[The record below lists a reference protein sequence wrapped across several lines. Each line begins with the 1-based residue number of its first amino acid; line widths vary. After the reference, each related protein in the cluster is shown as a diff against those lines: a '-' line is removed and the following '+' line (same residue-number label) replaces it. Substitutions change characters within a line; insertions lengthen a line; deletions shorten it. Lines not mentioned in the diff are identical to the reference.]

1 MSSSIVFSEDLSIG
15 PFHLIDIGYDSGFD
29 DQERGSDVRLSCFA
43 HTMQLCIRDGLRSAT
58 HVPKI
63 LAKCQTL
70 AKFSHK
76 SSKMADLLEQLNVQ
90 ITRMNVTRW
99 NSEFLLIKSISSIGK
114 TDLEAITSVM
124 ENPVKF
130 SNNDLTILEEI
141 IEILQPFYEI
151 SIKCQAEIAV
161 TASLV
166 VPSVVHLIS
175 HLRDIK
181 GEISFCTKL
190 VQQLQAS
197 INVRFAGITD
207 RLYRIDSAEDA
218 PYRDSLYFIASVL
231 DPQFKFHWVRDLKLP
246 VQSENYLK
254 QDIIRLI
261 IDEGKHDW
269 KESPA
274 KSSGNSSSSSSS
286 TTDETP
292 KVKRRK
298 LFQYDDNIVD
308 ETSEATVL
316 DPAIE
321 LDSYLNDPIR
331 TRFCDYWFHSPLNN
345 LKKMVK
351 RVFSVQASSA
361 PIERVFS
368 HAGLILSSRRTN
380 MSEQLFRDL
389 VFLRVNQDL
398 L

>member
-1 MSSSIVFSEDLSIG
+1 MFFLEDTSIG
-15 PFHLIDIGYDSGFD
+15 PFHVIDIKHDNNFD
-29 DQERGSDVRLSCFA
+29 DQEQRSDIRLSCFA
-43 HTMQLCIRDGLRSAT
+43 HTLQLCIRDGLKNAT

-76 SSKMADLLEQLNVQ
+76 SSKMADLLEQMNVQ

-114 TDLEAITSVM
+114 TDLEVITALM

-141 IEILQPFYEI
+141 IEILQPFYDI

-190 VQQLQAS
+190 VQQLQTS
-197 INVRFAGITD
+197 INVRFSGITD

-218 PYRDSLYFIASVL
+218 PYSDSLYFIASVL
-231 DPQFKFHWVRDLKLP
+231 DPQFKFHWMRDLKLP
-246 VQSENYLK
+246 VQSENRLK
-254 QDIIRLI
+254 QDIIQLI

-269 KESPA
+269 KESSV
-274 KSSGNSSSSSSS
+274 KISGNSSSSSSA
-286 TTDETP
+286 DGTP

-298 LFQYDDNIVD
+298 LFQYDDNTVD
-308 ETSEATVL
+308 ETMETTVL

-331 TRFCDYWFHSPLNN
+331 SSFCDYWFRSPLNI

-389 VFLRVNQDL
+389 VFLRVNQGL

>member
-1 MSSSIVFSEDLSIG
+1 LSFLEDLSIG
-15 PFHLIDIGYDSGFD
+15 PFHLIDIRHDSNFD
-29 DQERGSDVRLSCFA
+29 DQEHDSDVRLSCFA
-43 HTMQLCIRDGLRSAT
+43 HTMQLCIRDGLRNAAY
-58 HVPKI
+58 VPKI

-124 ENPVKF
+124 DNPVKF

-181 GEISFCTKL
+181 AEISFCTKL
-190 VQQLQAS
+190 VQQLQTS

-246 VQSENYLK
+246 VQSENHLK
-254 QDIIRLI
+254 QDIIQLI

-269 KESPA
+269 KESSV
-274 KSSGNSSSSSSS
+274 KSSGNSSSSSSN
-286 TTDETP
+286 DETP

-298 LFQYDDNIVD
+298 LFQYDDNMVD
-308 ETSEATVL
+308 ETSEVTVL

-331 TRFCDYWFHSPLNN
+331 TRFCDYWFHSPLIN